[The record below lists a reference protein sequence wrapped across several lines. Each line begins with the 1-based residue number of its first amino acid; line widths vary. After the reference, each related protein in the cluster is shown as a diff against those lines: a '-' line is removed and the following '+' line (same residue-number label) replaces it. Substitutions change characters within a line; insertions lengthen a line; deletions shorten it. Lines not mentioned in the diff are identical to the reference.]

1 VGWDDDRQA
10 EPGGCPGGAT
20 AEKGAVT
27 AMAVRTSAAL
37 ARWRRQA
44 VSRMAEARASTLAVV
59 ARLPEREIRRP
70 RTQDRWSVHDVLVH
84 LLSCDEET
92 LRRFRLIARG
102 HGRRIRWFESMA
114 DADRFNARSVA
125 RGRRLGLRAVLGRMA
140 RVRAALIE
148 ALERLP
154 LEALADPSHD
164 YPVVEWL
171 PAPGWSHE
179 RDHAQEIRA
188 WWRATARAGPRPGAR
203 PRPSS
208 GASPR
213 RSPARPAA
221 SSARRSRSRSR
232 SRR

>member
-1 VGWDDDRQA
+1 MA
-10 EPGGCPGGAT
+10 
-20 AEKGAVT
+20 

-44 VSRMAEARASTLAVV
+44 VRRMADSRASTLALV
-59 ARLPEREIRRP
+59 ARLPQREIRRP
-70 RTQDRWSVHDVLVH
+70 RTQARWSVQDVLVH

-102 HGRRIRWFESMA
+102 HGHRIQWFESMA

-125 RGRRLGLRAVLGRMA
+125 RGRRLGLRAVLGRLA

-164 YPVVEWL
+164 YPVVQWL